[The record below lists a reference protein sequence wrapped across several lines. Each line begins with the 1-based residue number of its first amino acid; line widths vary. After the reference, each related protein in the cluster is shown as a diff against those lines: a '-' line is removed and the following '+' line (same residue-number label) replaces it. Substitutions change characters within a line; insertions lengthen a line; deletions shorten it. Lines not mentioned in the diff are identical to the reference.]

1 MRKALLIV
9 VTAAWTCSL
18 ALAAENAPEAGKPKP
33 EAKEEAIRTIKEALR
48 KRISFDFVE
57 TPIGDVIAFIQTLI
71 NVNVVVDPDIDRK
84 TPVTLKVNNMTV
96 GNALQWILKLVG
108 AQMEIK
114 DNALYISAGAKDP
127 ATRARIKKL
136 EGELDRYRKQR
147 TSRMV
152 GKAQVK
158 LGGVATIE
166 LHLYDDQLPAD
177 VRNLLYKLLHEA
189 LTAELEKVRKHVHL
203 KRPMKVPMKVKD
215 F

>member
-18 ALAAENAPEAGKPKP
+18 APAAENAPEAGKPKP

-84 TPVTLKVNNMTV
+84 TAVTLKVNNMTV

-147 TSRMV
+147 TSRMI

-166 LHLYDDQLPAD
+166 LHLYDDQLPTD

>member
-57 TPIGDVIAFIQTLI
+57 TPIGDVISFIQTLI

-84 TPVTLKVNNMTV
+84 TAVTLKVNNMTV
-96 GNALQWILKLVG
+96 GNALQWVLKLVG